1 MAESIKKVS
10 KQSKTVLNNPDLHE
24 SQVTVIQSKMDVLG
38 HGLEVKKGEV
48 MFLLDKTNQDWWN
61 IRKNNGAN
69 GYVPANYV
77 KEIDPKIVSVEVKK
91 PIVVKDVRKV
101 KKTQYIKQKT
111 PLNNQKSGETFAIS
125 IVEKKKIVS

>member
-48 MFLLDKTNQDWWN
+48 MFLLDKTNQDWGN
-61 IRKNNGAN
+61 IRKKNKVV
-69 GYVPANYV
+69 YC
-77 KEIDPKIVSVEVKK
+77 IVFLLLKH
-91 PIVVKDVRKV
+91 
-101 KKTQYIKQKT
+101 
-111 PLNNQKSGETFAIS
+111 
-125 IVEKKKIVS
+125 

>member
-61 IRKNNGAN
+61 IRKNNKVV
-69 GYVPANYV
+69 YC
-77 KEIDPKIVSVEVKK
+77 IVFLLLKH
-91 PIVVKDVRKV
+91 
-101 KKTQYIKQKT
+101 
-111 PLNNQKSGETFAIS
+111 
-125 IVEKKKIVS
+125 

>member
-1 MAESIKKVS
+1 MKIIYPY
-10 KQSKTVLNNPDLHE
+10 Q
-24 SQVTVIQSKMDVLG
+24 G
-38 HGLEVKKGEV
+38 HGLEVKKEEV

-61 IRKNNGAN
+61 IRKNNGDN

-101 KKTQYIKQKT
+101 KKTQYIKQRA
-111 PLNNQKSGETFAIS
+111 PLNNQKSGNFLNCSLNHIS
-125 IVEKKKIVS
+125 IDI

>member
-125 IVEKKKIVS
+125 IVS